1 MIRHI
6 WSVLCRRSVIDTD
19 SNNISIYDVF
29 EQLRVDAKVKKQ
41 DITSNSSVNIPLEFE
56 IVSMWVNEDK
66 EKGIAADVD
75 IEVFDPNGKQV
86 KVFPQKL
93 ELSKD
98 IRRLRSR
105 LKIMGLA
112 ISMSGD
118 YIFKVKI
125 KEKGQDNFRVVAELP
140 LEVNLQKKIQEEN
153 NKN

>member
-140 LEVNLQKKIQEEN
+140 LEVNLQKKIEEEN